1 MIYQLQWLRDYYNL
15 SRKTNNKSLDRM
27 YYFVDMPRSL
37 ESDGQNI
44 IMMTSQSKAL
54 QWRHN
59 GRHSVSN
66 HQPHECLLN
75 CLFRRRRKK
84 TSKLRVTGLC
94 VSTVN
99 SPQKWP
105 VTRKMFPFGD
115 VIMYFN
121 IIHLAINRT
130 LSMAGYE
137 ISENSSIS
145 CVFILW
151 WYVYWVMPNI
161 GFSIWISNH
170 IHAKLWGVISYWC
183 PNFKWR
189 VILIAIGIIA
199 DFNILRPSQ
208 NGPYFPDDISICIFL
223 DENTSISI
231 KIWLKFVPKDPI
243 SNSPPLVQII
253 AWNRTVDRPL
263 SETMLP

>member
-1 MIYQLQWLRDYYNL
+1 MYATVVTEQTGNPLIYQWLFLYREVEF
-15 SRKTNNKSLDRM
+15 SSWHIH
-27 YYFVDMPRSL
+27 DM
-37 ESDGQNI
+37 
-44 IMMTSQSKAL
+44 
-54 QWRHN
+54 
-59 GRHSVSN
+59 SN

-99 SPQKWP
+99 SPHKWP
-105 VTRKMFPFGD
+105 VTRKMFPFGN

-121 IIHLAINRT
+121 FIHLAINRT

-151 WYVYWVMPNI
+151 WCIYWVMPNI

-170 IHAKLWGVISYWC
+170 IHAKLWGVINYWC
-183 PNFKWR
+183 PN
-189 VILIAIGIIA
+189 
-199 DFNILRPSQ
+199 
-208 NGPYFPDDISICIFL
+208 
-223 DENTSISI
+223 
-231 KIWLKFVPKDPI
+231 LKGGWP
-243 SNSPPLVQII
+243 
-253 AWNRTVDRPL
+253 
-263 SETMLP
+263 